1 MIDAS
6 LNIPEPDI
14 NQNAQICDAMVN
26 MIKRNFQSKTIL
38 FNPVLFII
46 WIFRFYNVFQ
56 QIVGYYLFL
65 FTFVRRNDE

>member
-26 MIKRNFQSKTIL
+26 IIKRNFQSKTI
-38 FNPVLFII
+38 
-46 WIFRFYNVFQ
+46 
-56 QIVGYYLFL
+56 
-65 FTFVRRNDE
+65 